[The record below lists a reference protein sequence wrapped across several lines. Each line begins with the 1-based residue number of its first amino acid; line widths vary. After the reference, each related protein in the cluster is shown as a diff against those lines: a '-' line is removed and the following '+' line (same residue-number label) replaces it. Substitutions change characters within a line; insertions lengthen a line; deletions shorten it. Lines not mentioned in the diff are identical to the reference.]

1 MKQRYL
7 WMMVIMF
14 SFSSCGTS
22 NVENPL
28 PDEEEDGSTS
38 TTKTQKISYADPT
51 ILLDNG
57 TYYMSGTSQ
66 ISNQSSRGFTI
77 LMSDDLQ
84 EWTTGTTDTYRFI
97 LGPEWGTTY
106 GTAGFWAP
114 QWYKENGMYYF
125 LYTANERVAMAHAS
139 AVTGIFTQ
147 EKAVAIDASTG
158 NIDPFLFKDDDG
170 KYYLYHVRFSGG
182 NFIWV
187 AEFDME
193 TGTVDSGTLEQCLE
207 LTEPWERMYN
217 YDSSWIM
224 EGPTVVKWDD
234 VYYLFYSANHYK
246 DPDYAV
252 GYATASSPM
261 GPWTKHS
268 GNPIIRRDIVG
279 EKGAG
284 HGDVFEGKDGK
295 FYYVYHVWG
304 DGDDPDA
311 RQTRIVPL
319 IREKGADGIYKIS
332 VDVANIITPYQV
344 Y

>member
-125 LYTANERVAMAHAS
+125 LYLS
-139 AVTGIFTQ
+139 
-147 EKAVAIDASTG
+147 
-158 NIDPFLFKDDDG
+158 
-170 KYYLYHVRFSGG
+170 
-182 NFIWV
+182 
-187 AEFDME
+187 
-193 TGTVDSGTLEQCLE
+193 
-207 LTEPWERMYN
+207 
-217 YDSSWIM
+217 
-224 EGPTVVKWDD
+224 
-234 VYYLFYSANHYK
+234 
-246 DPDYAV
+246 
-252 GYATASSPM
+252 
-261 GPWTKHS
+261 
-268 GNPIIRRDIVG
+268 
-279 EKGAG
+279 
-284 HGDVFEGKDGK
+284 
-295 FYYVYHVWG
+295 
-304 DGDDPDA
+304 
-311 RQTRIVPL
+311 L
-319 IREKGADGIYKIS
+319 IHI
-332 VDVANIITPYQV
+332 
-344 Y
+344 